1 MIFGKIFHLSKEG
14 SKAIV
19 QAGIWLALF
28 NLAALLPV
36 ILLAMASE
44 KMITLYYADSE
55 AKISLLPYAL
65 ALAVI
70 LAVMFV
76 TYKVAYHKEYLTS
89 GQEEYKLRMELADKL
104 RRLPLSFLGMRDL
117 SDVTG
122 VIMDDVQTMSHVL
135 SQTAAELIGG
145 MITGIV
151 SLLMLFVYD
160 WRLALYLA
168 HAAHKR
174 AQASPFK
181 RRIEAVF
188 KNSAGGLDILGLYL
202 SKKNPKF
209 TVGRFCICF
218 NVCLYTLCL
227 FLFNATTAIYSAI
240 YNILNNLFLD
250 KLHQQNVNVEML
262 IFTKKNNPE
271 LVRAGKYTFCDVFS

>member
-104 RRLPLSFLGMRDL
+104 RRLPLSFFGMRDL

-151 SLLMLFVYD
+151 SLLVLFVYD

-168 HAAHKR
+168 AAC
-174 AQASPFK
+174 
-181 RRIEAVF
+181 
-188 KNSAGGLDILGLYL
+188 L
-202 SKKNPKF
+202 S
-209 TVGRFCICF
+209 
-218 NVCLYTLCL
+218 
-227 FLFNATTAIYSAI
+227 
-240 YNILNNLFLD
+240 
-250 KLHQQNVNVEML
+250 
-262 IFTKKNNPE
+262 
-271 LVRAGKYTFCDVFS
+271 

>member
-104 RRLPLSFLGMRDL
+104 RRLPLSFFWDARFERCDGRYYGRC
-117 SDVTG
+117 S
-122 VIMDDVQTMSHVL
+122 DDVS
-135 SQTAAELIGG
+135 
-145 MITGIV
+145 
-151 SLLMLFVYD
+151 
-160 WRLALYLA
+160 
-168 HAAHKR
+168 
-174 AQASPFK
+174 
-181 RRIEAVF
+181 
-188 KNSAGGLDILGLYL
+188 
-202 SKKNPKF
+202 
-209 TVGRFCICF
+209 
-218 NVCLYTLCL
+218 CLV
-227 FLFNATTAIYSAI
+227 ADRS
-240 YNILNNLFLD
+240 
-250 KLHQQNVNVEML
+250 
-262 IFTKKNNPE
+262 
-271 LVRAGKYTFCDVFS
+271 

>member
-70 LAVMFV
+70 LAVMFA

-104 RRLPLSFLGMRDL
+104 RRLPLSFFGMRDL

-122 VIMDDVQTMSHVL
+122 
-135 SQTAAELIGG
+135 
-145 MITGIV
+145 
-151 SLLMLFVYD
+151 
-160 WRLALYLA
+160 
-168 HAAHKR
+168 
-174 AQASPFK
+174 AQSSSSPFRY
-181 RRIEAVF
+181 RRV
-188 KNSAGGLDILGLYL
+188 YW
-202 SKKNPKF
+202 
-209 TVGRFCICF
+209 
-218 NVCLYTLCL
+218 
-227 FLFNATTAIYSAI
+227 
-240 YNILNNLFLD
+240 
-250 KLHQQNVNVEML
+250 
-262 IFTKKNNPE
+262 
-271 LVRAGKYTFCDVFS
+271 

>member
-76 TYKVAYHKEYLTS
+76 TYKVAWYRAAALV
-89 GQEEYKLRMELADKL
+89 
-104 RRLPLSFLGMRDL
+104 P
-117 SDVTG
+117 
-122 VIMDDVQTMSHVL
+122 
-135 SQTAAELIGG
+135 TAAIPAEW
-145 MITGIV
+145 MCRN
-151 SLLMLFVYD
+151 
-160 WRLALYLA
+160 RL
-168 HAAHKR
+168 HSCAA
-174 AQASPFK
+174 ASSP
-181 RRIEAVF
+181 
-188 KNSAGGLDILGLYL
+188 
-202 SKKNPKF
+202 
-209 TVGRFCICF
+209 
-218 NVCLYTLCL
+218 
-227 FLFNATTAIYSAI
+227 
-240 YNILNNLFLD
+240 D
-250 KLHQQNVNVEML
+250 K
-262 IFTKKNNPE
+262 
-271 LVRAGKYTFCDVFS
+271 G